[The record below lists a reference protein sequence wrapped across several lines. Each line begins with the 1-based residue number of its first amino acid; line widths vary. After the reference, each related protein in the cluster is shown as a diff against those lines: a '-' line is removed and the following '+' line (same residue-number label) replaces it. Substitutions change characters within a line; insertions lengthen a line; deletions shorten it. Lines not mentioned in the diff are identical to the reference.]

1 MYFVQIVVFFF
12 FARFVKAVFLLWN
25 MITLILREVFLIIK
39 ILLLTDFCSVD
50 PLEWCRVEYF
60 VVSSFLLQK
69 SEQWPNVTSERRAD

>member
-1 MYFVQIVVFFF
+1 MFLFYFGIMYFVQIVGFF

-50 PLEWCRVEYF
+50 PLE
-60 VVSSFLLQK
+60 
-69 SEQWPNVTSERRAD
+69 